1 MILEQNQG
9 ANTRGKGKE
18 KKVSEEEVSTC
29 RRGPTI
35 GQTWMV
41 ITGTMHY
48 NVFDCLRYVAAAG
61 GAFAGGYP
69 SAFVQ

>member
-1 MILEQNQG
+1 M
-9 ANTRGKGKE
+9 NTKGKGKE

-35 GQTWMV
+35 GQSV
-41 ITGTMHY
+41 DGHTGTMHY
-48 NVFDCLRYVAAAG
+48 NVFDCLRCVAATS

-69 SAFVQ
+69 STFVQ